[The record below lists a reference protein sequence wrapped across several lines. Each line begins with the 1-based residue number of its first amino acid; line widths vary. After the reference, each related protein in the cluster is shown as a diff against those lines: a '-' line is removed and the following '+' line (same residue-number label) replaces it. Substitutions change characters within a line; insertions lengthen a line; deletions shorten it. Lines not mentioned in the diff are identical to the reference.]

1 MFRCAVLAL
10 TSALVSAVV
19 GQCAD
24 AHDYDSP
31 SSIFLQTAHWR
42 QREEKYHW
50 PSGRGRFPFF
60 AVSEHN
66 APFRV
71 NDTLAWSWH
80 HPEGRF
86 HTLTYGTAI
95 DNDLNVCLSC
105 ADGMRKFDKDG
116 KLLWE
121 HICMPANFMNAPVI
135 YEGKVYASDTMGSV
149 RALDMQ
155 NGKRVWMTKVSGD
168 IGQDNG
174 FNMVHHGV
182 LFTAAGFTAAP
193 PQGNA
198 NKYVK
203 ALNASSGEILWTYQP
218 DMPVWNFLALFPDDG
233 SLVFQAGGLS
243 GTWTDGGAALGPNG
257 LMYAVNNN
265 HPPGPLGGQFGV
277 PDPPTVPGTLSAYDV
292 SDGSL
297 KWRVTTPRP
306 PNNAPAVGRV
316 YGWDGLSVVVPICQ
330 QVFQGATC
338 DVNAYN
344 ANTGELRW
352 VFHGPTQKGLLQAGD
367 LEGFATRAAVLNGT
381 GGVPP
386 GPRVMCL
393 PNGWSA
399 PTITADGTVFLGN
412 EEGPFFALRDADGD
426 GRVLGEDEV
435 SPFQTKAAFSG
446 SSSPA
451 VAPQMMAI
459 ASCDSLFV
467 FKGQASVGHHVAD
480 D

>member
-1 MFRCAVLAL
+1 MFRCTVLAL

-95 DNDLNVCLSC
+95 DNDLNVYLSC

-233 SLVFQAGGLS
+233 SLVFQDMSGKACRLTLEGQLMWKAGSLS

-352 VFHGPTQKGLLQAGD
+352 VFMDRPRKVCCKQAILRALPRAPPCSTAPGESLPAPASCVCPTAGARRR
-367 LEGFATRAAVLNGT
+367 LRPTAPSFWATRRGPSLHCETQTATDACWEKT
-381 GGVPP
+381 RCPP
-386 GPRVMCL
+386 SRPKR
-393 PNGWSA
+393 PS
-399 PTITADGTVFLGN
+399 
-412 EEGPFFALRDADGD
+412 
-426 GRVLGEDEV
+426 
-435 SPFQTKAAFSG
+435 
-446 SSSPA
+446 
-451 VAPQMMAI
+451 VAPA
-459 ASCDSLFV
+459 APPSR
-467 FKGQASVGHHVAD
+467 HR
-480 D
+480 